1 MLTESKKLNI
11 ALILLIIFYALWIFI
26 GILYASIGF
35 MPYHQIKPSIDPD
48 MKILIMFLVRYNGFL
63 FIHNGVMGLYILY
76 VGFQKKEKW
85 AWVFVLLSGV
95 LTLFP
100 LMGLFIMVNWGFQAP
115 VPNLIIGMIPWIVA
129 LGISYKEFFGE

>member
-1 MLTESKKLNI
+1 
-11 ALILLIIFYALWIFI
+11 
-26 GILYASIGF
+26 
-35 MPYHQIKPSIDPD
+35 
-48 MKILIMFLVRYNGFL
+48 MFLVRYNGFL